1 VNVQRATRDHQA
13 PCGCVPAWPDLI
25 VHLEGGREEAAQP
38 ALTAGPTAGLYYA
51 RCAQCGALY
60 PGPFRLRRAG

>member
-1 VNVQRATRDHQA
+1 MNAQRATRDDQA
-13 PCGCVPAWPDLI
+13 SCVCVPAWPQLT
-25 VHLEGGREEAAQP
+25 VHLEGGREEVAQP
-38 ALTAGPTAGLYYA
+38 APTGGPTAGLYYA